1 MDIIKIP
8 PFKVMVSTRVLHGF
22 RSVVYTVELPSF
34 ALSEGAAE
42 DAYATFI
49 SSNFPDQLRL
59 MKHICYTVPS
69 KSFQEHLT
77 TALCPHVSLNG
88 YLYYVLGLGERM
100 RRFTDERLYHTRLA
114 WADHMAK
121 HIGIHFQSFPHSADI
136 PKE

>member
-1 MDIIKIP
+1 MDIIIP
-8 PFKVMVSTRVLHGF
+8 PFKVMVSTSLMHGF
-22 RSVVYTVELPSF
+22 RSVTYTVELPSF
-34 ALSEGAAE
+34 TLPEGAAE

-49 SSNFPDQLRL
+49 SSSFPDQLKL

-88 YLYYVLGLGERM
+88 YLYYVLGLGAWRM
-100 RRFTDERLYHTRLA
+100 RRFTDERLYGPRRA

-121 HIGIHFQSFPHSADI
+121 HIAMQLGRRP
-136 PKE
+136 